1 LLRCC
6 GLGRG
11 FLEGK
16 GQIAVPSLLKLMP
29 IVTLWGLAADP
40 DAVRNYLEPL
50 EAFGELVLGNGF
62 AALAVLGPRSAFYG
76 DQSFADFLR

>member
-1 LLRCC
+1 
-6 GLGRG
+6 LGGR
-11 FLEGK
+11 
-16 GQIAVPSLLKLMP
+16 GQIAVPSLLKLAP
-29 IVTLWGLAADP
+29 VVTLRRLAADP
-40 DAVRNYLEPL
+40 NGVRNYLEPL

>member
-1 LLRCC
+1 
-6 GLGRG
+6 
-11 FLEGK
+11 
-16 GQIAVPSLLKLMP
+16 MP

-62 AALAVLGPRSAFYG
+62 AALAVLGPRSAFLWRPE
-76 DQSFADFLR
+76 LRRFPKMTDDRRPSPRRSS